1 MNTLLD
7 LGCNTLG
14 GYEHLQK
21 YEDISGDEIKK
32 IFVEANP
39 ECWSEI
45 ENKIKHIAN
54 ATLVKKAI
62 SLHDGG
68 VELITRSDVSSD
80 IGATILGE
88 NYLRSSL
95 SKCNMHVDKFNTYK
109 IESTTIEKIVREF
122 DIVPENTILKM
133 DIEGVEYN
141 ILDDIILNDL
151 RFKKIYCEFHTH
163 VESDYTRKINILNQ
177 FAQKGITVIDWQ

>member
-14 GYEHLQK
+14 GYDHLQK
-21 YEDISGDEIKK
+21 YEDISGHEIKK

-45 ENKIKHIAN
+45 EKKLKHIAN

-62 SLHDGG
+62 SLHDRG

-88 NYLRSSL
+88 NYLKSSL
-95 SKCNMHVDKFNTYK
+95 SKCNMYVDKFNTYNV
-109 IESTTIEKIVREF
+109 ESTTIEKIVREF

-133 DIEGVEYN
+133 DIEGVEYD
-141 ILDDIILNDL
+141 ILNDIILYNL
-151 RFKKIYCEFHTH
+151 HFKKIYCEFHTH
-163 VESDYTRKINILNQ
+163 TESDYNKKIELLNL